1 MIRSSIRLLPGAL
14 ALALSAALPAAAQTR
29 EPGDLWEV
37 TSEMSMSGMPAGMNM
52 PQRPPQRICRARNS
66 DKPPVGDNDGRCE
79 MYDSKRTG
87 NAFSWKMRCE
97 GNPPSTGTGEMTY
110 EGRDSYKG
118 AMTLNVSGQ
127 TMAIKLVGKRVG
139 ECDGGE
145 SKRQVAA
152 VQQQAA
158 AAQQQ
163 ATDARAMQ
171 CKGAV
176 DSMMPYLLRAETG
189 LQCDPKYKTDLCR
202 KLQTPEGFSAVAP
215 RAPSQ
220 VAGMGSGDLKEIGE
234 FCGANV
240 TDLRVRLCKRAD
252 EQETLDFLASSCLGY
267 TRIDGSAS
275 AKPADSFGSVIIA
288 RECAGRTFSSPPAQ
302 QYRSFCSAAARQNLM
317 QPVTADASKAG
328 TSTTKPEE
336 PKEDA
341 ATRGKKLLKDIFN
354 R

>member
-1 MIRSSIRLLPGAL
+1 MIRLSIRLLPAAL
-14 ALALSAALPAAAQTR
+14 ALALSAALPAVAQNK

-37 TSEMSMSGMPAGMNM
+37 TNEMSMSGMPAGMNL
-52 PQRPPQRICRARNS
+52 PQRPPQRVCRARTS

-79 MYDSKRTG
+79 MSDTQRSG

-118 AMTLNVSGQ
+118 TMTMNVSGQ
-127 TMAIKLVGKRVG
+127 TMMIKMVGKRVG
-139 ECDGGE
+139 ECDAGE

-158 AAQQQ
+158 VMQQQ
-163 ATDARAMQ
+163 AADARAMQ

-176 DSMMPYLLRAETG
+176 DSMLPYMLRAEAG
-189 LQCDPKYKTDLCR
+189 LQCDPKYKTELCR
-202 KLQTPEGFSAVAP
+202 NLQTLECFSAVAP
-215 RAPSQ
+215 RQPSQ
-220 VAGMGSGDLKEIGE
+220 AAGLGSGDLKEVGE

-252 EQETLDFLASSCLGY
+252 EQETLEFLATSCLGY
-267 TRIDGSAS
+267 ARVDGSRL
-275 AKPADSFGSVIIA
+275 AKPGDSFGSVVIA

-302 QYRSFCSAAARQNLM
+302 QYRSFCTAAARQNLM

-328 TSTTKPEE
+328 TGTTKPEE

-341 ATRGKKLLKDIFN
+341 TTRGKKLLKDIFN